1 LTPPGNKPSARLG
14 RVKQSVRFWLNIETS
29 IHCFARPLLQHK
41 TALKPGRNNAMSS
54 EKYDAYGEALPE
66 APDRRSEGTA
76 ASVLLGRIGQAVFW
90 LLVITIV
97 AARIIYYPSS
107 PAFDVGS
114 TGHVPPAVTQ

>member
-1 LTPPGNKPSARLG
+1 
-14 RVKQSVRFWLNIETS
+14 
-29 IHCFARPLLQHK
+29 
-41 TALKPGRNNAMSS
+41 MSTEKYI
-54 EKYDAYGEALPE
+54 EKYDAYGEALPDASDVRRE
-66 APDRRSEGTA
+66 ARS

-90 LLVITIV
+90 LLVVTIV

>member
-1 LTPPGNKPSARLG
+1 
-14 RVKQSVRFWLNIETS
+14 
-29 IHCFARPLLQHK
+29 
-41 TALKPGRNNAMSS
+41 MSTEKYI
-54 EKYDAYGEALPE
+54 EKYDAYGEALPDASDVRRE
-66 APDRRSEGTA
+66 ARS

-114 TGHVPPAVTQ
+114 AGPPLLAVTQ